1 VLYSWG
7 IGTDGQLGHAKYNLM
22 DGVMGA
28 AYHQEEPRKVLRSK
42 RFTKVAIGDRCSLA
56 LNADGQVFGA
66 GAGLVDFS
74 GTGKQVL
81 KEFTHLPFPGEKRI
95 VDVSIGPKHASA
107 IDSEGKVYMWGA
119 NGSWFRGGGQL
130 GLGHRD
136 EVTKP
141 TPLTFLSEEL
151 AAKVAQ
157 VQCGE
162 RHSLFLLD
170 DGDVLASGVGEY
182 GRLGTGDNSDSL
194 TPTPINAELVAAD
207 DHIVQIAAGWDHSL
221 ALTQQGAILSWG
233 RNQSG
238 QLGHSDSY
246 IDMYSMEDLP
256 RPVKIPDLP
265 NNAKITSI
273 ATGNARSLCV
283 SDSGD
288 VWIWGARLSH
298 FPQKIDRGLVFHGE
312 KVLKAVIGG
321 DSSRSAIFFL
331 LESGQLYV
339 QGDNSSDML
348 GRAGM
353 GRMGK
358 VSVPE
363 RIASLTTSKDGNKM
377 KVVDVFA
384 GCGQHVFARVNVQA

>member
-1 VLYSWG
+1 
-7 IGTDGQLGHAKYNLM
+7 
-22 DGVMGA
+22 MGA

-42 RFTKVAIGDRCSLA
+42 RFTKVAVGDRCSLA
-56 LNADGQVFGA
+56 LTADGQVFGA

-81 KEFTHLPFPGEKRI
+81 REFTLLPFPTERRL
-95 VDVSIGPKHASA
+95 VDVSIGPRHASA
-107 IDSEGKVYMWGA
+107 IDSDGIAYMWGS

-136 EVTKP
+136 EVTTP
-141 TPLTFLSEEL
+141 TPLTFVSEEL
-151 AAKVAQ
+151 AARVSQ

-170 DGDVLASGVGEY
+170 DGDLLASGVGEY
-182 GRLGTGDNSDSL
+182 GRLGTGDNADSL
-194 TPTPINAELVAAD
+194 TPTAINDELVGPD
-207 DHIVQIAAGWDHSL
+207 DRIVSIAAGWDHSL
-221 ALTQQGAILSWG
+221 ALTRSGTILSWG

-256 RPVKIPDLP
+256 RPVKIPDGVGVGGGAGAP
-265 NNAKITSI
+265 RITSI
-273 ATGNARSLCV
+273 AAGNARSLCV
-283 SDSGD
+283 SDAGD

-298 FPQKIDRGLVFHGE
+298 FPHKIDRGSVFGGE
-312 KVLKAVIGG
+312 KVVKAVIGG

-331 LESGQLYV
+331 LESGRLYV
-339 QGDNSSDML
+339 QGDNASGML

-363 RIASLTTSKDGNKM
+363 RIASFSTEGHEI

-384 GCGQHVFARVNVQA
+384 GCGQHVFARVHVHS